1 MGFFGGS
8 AASPA
13 IAGIEAGCKLRA
25 VAADEPAGTTLR
37 GCGRELDGA
46 VLFVR
51 PAGFDGAA
59 GFVSRSPFPWG
70 CDGGLATGSAAT
82 DACAFDVD
90 AGPAWTPPDCC
101 CTYHQPPP
109 ASSSTPAAIAPIKM
123 PLFELLSSLSV
134 SSLNGSALANAGDGS
149 SGMLCSSTAVTV
161 SAAIFS
167 TLGCSAGRLDFS
179 LSITSWT
186 DEGASEF
193 RTRAS
198 SHSPTYSSSSW
209 SCEFGGSGA
218 SFTG

>member
-37 GCGRELDGA
+37 GFGPELDGA
-46 VLFVR
+46 ELFVR

-101 CTYHQPPP
+101 CMHHQPPP
-109 ASSSTPAAIAPIKM
+109 PSSSTPASIAPIKM
-123 PLFELLSSLSV
+123 PLLELLSSL
-134 SSLNGSALANAGDGS
+134 
-149 SGMLCSSTAVTV
+149 TV
-161 SAAIFS
+161 SALHWSALSNAS
-167 TLGCSAGRLDFS
+167 T
-179 LSITSWT
+179 
-186 DEGASEF
+186 
-193 RTRAS
+193 AS
-198 SHSPTYSSSSW
+198 SVLPWSSPS
-209 SCEFGGSGA
+209 
-218 SFTG
+218 